1 MYYEKLNNCI
11 ITTETLI
18 RIINDPQLLLLN
30 YVGETDFLIGYD
42 VQLISGIV
50 YRVYTKKEIKE

>member
-1 MYYEKLNNCI
+1 MNYEKLNHCI
-11 ITTETLI
+11 ITTETLK

-42 VQLISGIV
+42 VQLISGSV